1 MVAETQSFFKMSTLF
16 PDLKNLDGP
25 NDLQPAVKTSRIIA
39 AETPKAK
46 KTKKTT
52 KES

>member
-1 MVAETQSFFKMSTLF
+1 MSTF
-16 PDLKNLDGP
+16 TDTHKVGQPSLDGP

-39 AETPKAK
+39 AETPVPAKVK
-46 KTKKTT
+46 KTKTTT